1 MFCDNCGEE
10 IQNSS
15 NKCCGK
21 CGYELKYRESSVP
34 DEIHEIL
41 SGDLLYDKFLEEID
55 YAKKHDSD
63 IPQKDSDEHD
73 KDKPNDF
80 DLPPE
85 ESSWKKSAII
95 GGAVAVVVLVLT
107 VVLLVALQPADGTET
122 AEREVSS
129 TTEGSEI
136 QEDLSSVTTVTTS
149 ESTTTEVT
157 LETYEAN
164 ASDNEILSSD
174 VFKWSEGEI
183 NSYNYGCSSS
193 ALKNMIYGDS
203 SENAVNISE
212 FFNTVKN
219 NQNFGDNGNN
229 VSICVGDVTLTLNN
243 KEIMLKLVDECYS
256 KKDDFNVNADESNP
270 YTTIRINNI
279 PYNLKYVKETNTTGK
294 KFKVEEN
301 GSEIDNHY
309 FYLCDDYADNGYYLV
324 MEYDE
329 KTDEKYSMY
338 VMSTNTEG
346 VYQVTAIMLSN
357 TGNTIEL
364 MTTTTEQTTTT
375 TTTTTVTVKNT
386 LKTTKAITETTTTAE
401 TTKKI
406 EEEYSLGEADSIEN
420 NEPS

>member
-1 MFCDNCGEE
+1 M
-10 IQNSS
+10 
-15 NKCCGK
+15 
-21 CGYELKYRESSVP
+21 KYRESSVP

-95 GGAVAVVVLVLT
+95 GGAVAVVILVLT

-183 NSYNYGCSSS
+183 NSY
-193 ALKNMIYGDS
+193 
-203 SENAVNISE
+203 
-212 FFNTVKN
+212 
-219 NQNFGDNGNN
+219 
-229 VSICVGDVTLTLNN
+229 
-243 KEIMLKLVDECYS
+243 
-256 KKDDFNVNADESNP
+256 
-270 YTTIRINNI
+270 
-279 PYNLKYVKETNTTGK
+279 
-294 KFKVEEN
+294 
-301 GSEIDNHY
+301 
-309 FYLCDDYADNGYYLV
+309 
-324 MEYDE
+324 
-329 KTDEKYSMY
+329 
-338 VMSTNTEG
+338 
-346 VYQVTAIMLSN
+346 
-357 TGNTIEL
+357 
-364 MTTTTEQTTTT
+364 
-375 TTTTTVTVKNT
+375 
-386 LKTTKAITETTTTAE
+386 
-401 TTKKI
+401 
-406 EEEYSLGEADSIEN
+406 
-420 NEPS
+420 